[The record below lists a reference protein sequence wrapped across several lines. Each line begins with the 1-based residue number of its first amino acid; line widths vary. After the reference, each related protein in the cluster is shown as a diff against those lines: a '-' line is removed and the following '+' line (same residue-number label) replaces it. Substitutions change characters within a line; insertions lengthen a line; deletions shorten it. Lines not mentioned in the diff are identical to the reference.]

1 MTPNGF
7 IIIKKKLE
15 NLGIKRIGVAPTPN
29 GKSAVVIYN
38 DTESHIVWPSEEE
51 LYQDCLS
58 VFKYMK
64 EKCNPLNNINYG
76 TLFSKRGWR

>member
-29 GKSAVVIYN
+29 GKSVVIVCN
-38 DTESHIVWPSEEE
+38 GTESRIVWPLEEEE

-64 EKCNPLNNINYG
+64 ENV
-76 TLFSKRGWR
+76 TL